1 MRRGKKRNYG
11 GQGNLEAVS
20 TSGFK
25 YLTPGDLFFTVLF
38 RNIFSVRS
46 IVSGEA

>member
-1 MRRGKKRNYG
+1 MKLGWT
-11 GQGNLEAVS
+11 GNLETVS

-25 YLTPGDLFFTVLF
+25 HLTPADLFFTVLF
-38 RNIFSVRS
+38 RNIFSARS